1 MERYMDTTLSPK
13 ERAQALLE
21 KLSLEEKMAQ
31 VTGTLVMPGME
42 GKAAGRFQNGIG
54 EVSALV
60 SAA

>member
-31 VTGTLVMPGME
+31 EHL
-42 GKAAGRFQNGIG
+42 
-54 EVSALV
+54 
-60 SAA
+60 